1 MELSKINITGFYFR
15 KSNCEWTVNHKPD
28 RISSDFVFG
37 SFDLETLTM
46 SGTLASEQLSFW
58 ENYTPEPEEAV
69 EELLTPE
76 EVEEPEEPEEHEP
89 EAVEELIAP
98 EDPEDP
104 EEVGPPIHTIVFTQE
119 EVDVAK
125 AQIT

>member
-58 ENYTPEPEEAV
+58 ENYTPEPEEV
-69 EELLTPE
+69 
-76 EVEEPEEPEEHEP
+76 EEHEP
-89 EAVEELIAP
+89 EAVEELITP
-98 EDPEDP
+98 EEEEEEEEE

>member
-1 MELSKINITGFYFR
+1 MELSKINTTGFYFR

-46 SGTLASEQLSFW
+46 SGTLASEEASFW
-58 ENYTPEPEEAV
+58 ENYTPEPEV
-69 EELLTPE
+69 
-76 EVEEPEEPEEHEP
+76 
-89 EAVEELIAP
+89 VEELITP
-98 EDPEDP
+98 EESEESEESEENETEV

-125 AQIT
+125 SQII